1 MSLLYMKFTHGLSNP
16 HQPGHL
22 NTVLLICEFFVLV
35 RSRVTENR
43 VIKIR
48 SDQKISGP
56 SFILITSHW
65 SQESRN
71 SQHAYAK
78 LSVPQTAFTYSS
90 ISLQPIRLTAMRVIV
105 GMTVRVINSYRQKTH
120 CISSTKN
127 HVVPTLA
134 GSRPCANSALRHGRP
149 TFSGKG
155 PQPLLQT
162 TSGAA
167 TAKIT
172 SGVIRR
178 INYCVIFTVH
188 T

>member
-1 MSLLYMKFTHGLSNP
+1 
-16 HQPGHL
+16 
-22 NTVLLICEFFVLV
+22 
-35 RSRVTENR
+35 
-43 VIKIR
+43 
-48 SDQKISGP
+48 
-56 SFILITSHW
+56 
-65 SQESRN
+65 
-71 SQHAYAK
+71 
-78 LSVPQTAFTYSS
+78 
-90 ISLQPIRLTAMRVIV
+90 MRVIA
-105 GMTVRVINSYRQKTH
+105 GLTIRVINSYRQKTH

-167 TAKIT
+167 IAKIT